1 MIAKPTS
8 PKTMPM
14 GAAILPHGDF
24 AYAPELLL
32 VTTRRKG

>member
-14 GAAILPHGDF
+14 GAAILTHGGF
-24 AYAPELLL
+24 IYAPKLLL